1 MALLMP
7 FIGRFVDNYGH
18 RMTLSFLNN
27 FLIFLTHYMLMTLPD
42 CNRCSISLVPFLLSG
57 LIQSLLFVNIWGI
70 VPLLVPQSSIGRAYG
85 LLFATSNI
93 GTSFLPY
100 LQSYLIDSTKNVN
113 HGYYYMELSFI
124 LWCILSTIAKIFLYF
139 WDLKKQGNSLQKRD
153 VKINI

>member
-100 LQSYLIDSTKNVN
+100 LQSYLIDSTKMLIMAIIIWS
-113 HGYYYMELSFI
+113 YLSFYGA
-124 LWCILSTIAKIFLYF
+124 CSRQS
-139 WDLKKQGNSLQKRD
+139 LKFSFISGT
-153 VKINI
+153 